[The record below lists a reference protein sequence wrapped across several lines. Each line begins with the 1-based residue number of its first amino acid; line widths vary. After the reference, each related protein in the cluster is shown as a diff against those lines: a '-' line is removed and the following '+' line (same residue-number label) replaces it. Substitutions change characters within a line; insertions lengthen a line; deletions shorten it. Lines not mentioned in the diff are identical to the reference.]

1 MAYEPPFEVFINEMT
16 SQLIKAEEDAV
27 ACEVSRQIGVQ
38 VNREE
43 MIKCLNYDRGQY
55 ERGYRDGY
63 EAGRVEATNPPF
75 PIEAFRAVK
84 RFCEEYA
91 GCRDCPMEA
100 NCGSE
105 RRPFTWDLPEDE
117 GIERSE
123 E

>member
-1 MAYEPPFEVFINEMT
+1 MYEPPFTVHINELAD
-16 SQLIKAEEDAV
+16 QIVKAQENEV
-27 ACEVSRQIGVQ
+27 AAQVSMQIGVQ

-43 MIKCLNYDRGQY
+43 MLKCLNYDRGQY

-84 RFCEEYA
+84 RYCEDYA
-91 GCRDCPMEA
+91 GCEGCPMNA
-100 NCGSE
+100 NCTL
-105 RRPFTWDLPEDE
+105 RPFNWHLPEDE